1 MGTWNYRVIKHQ
13 PEKGHVVLYAV
24 HEVYYNDDGST
35 NGHTENAIW
44 PVGETIEELRSD
56 INRMLLAL
64 DRPVIEVTD

>member
-13 PEKGHVVLYAV
+13 PEKGHVYYAV
-24 HEVYYNDDGST
+24 HEVYYNDDKSM

-64 DRPVIEVTD
+64 DRPVIEVND